1 MPKHHELEPTMRDPV
16 FPTICALALVLLL
29 LVLPTHVRARNIG
42 TLLFIGWSFISTLVF
57 FVNSLVWAGN
67 LSDPAP
73 VWCDISA
80 KILIGVSV
88 GLSAASLCINRKL
101 YQITH
106 PKYAYGD
113 SNSKRRT
120 AMFDL
125 GIGLGLPVLVMVL
138 HTVVQGHR
146 YDIIEDVG
154 CYPTTY
160 TTLLAI
166 PMVFMWPVL
175 IHCVGLFYSFFTIRE
190 LVNRRRQFSNMLST
204 TRSGLNTS
212 QYLRLMALA
221 ATEMVL
227 SLPLSLY
234 VLISF
239 IMTPQNPWI
248 SWADTHQGFG
258 NITFEAWES
267 VELNPP
273 FMVILQF
280 TRYSAPI
287 LAIVFFLYFG
297 IAGEATAEYRRWYW
311 TIAGRFGVKKQAG
324 SGYSGWTNRL
334 ASNSS
339 TAPHNVSFPSARPT
353 MDTTRYPSHSL
364 DRVTKNDVESQ
375 LQSRDTLDLHSLN
388 RSGDL
393 AEPKP
398 AEHK

>member
-1 MPKHHELEPTMRDPV
+1 MRDPA
-16 FPTICALALVLLL
+16 FPTVCALALVLLL
-29 LVLPTHVRARNIG
+29 LVLPTHVRVRNIG
-42 TLLFIGWSFISTLVF
+42 TLLFIGWSFVATLIL

-88 GLSAASLCINRKL
+88 GLNAASLCINRRL

-106 PKYAYGD
+106 PRYAQGD
-113 SNSKRRT
+113 SNSKRR
-120 AMFDL
+120 AAIFDFGVGL
-125 GIGLGLPVLVMVL
+125 GIPILVMIL

-154 CYPTTY
+154 CYPVTY

-175 IHCVGLFYSFFTIRE
+175 LNLFGFIYSFFTVRE
-190 LVNRRRQFSNMLST
+190 LINRRRQFANMLST
-204 TRSGLNTS
+204 SRSGLNTS
-212 QYLRLMALA
+212 QYFRLMALA
-221 ATEMVL
+221 ATEMLL

-234 VLISF
+234 ILITF
-239 IMTPQNPWI
+239 IMAPQNPWI

-267 VELNPP
+267 VELNPS
-273 FMVILQF
+273 FMVVLQF
-280 TRYSAPI
+280 TRWSAPV
-287 LAIVFFLYFG
+287 LALVFFLYFG
-297 IAGEATAEYRRWYW
+297 IAGEATAEYRRWFW
-311 TIAGRFGVKKQAG
+311 AIAGCFGIKKKAG
-324 SGYSGWTNRL
+324 LGSNAGWTNRL
-334 ASNSS
+334 ASNPSS
-339 TAPHNVSFPSARPT
+339 ALRNVSLPSARPT
-353 MDTTRYPSHSL
+353 MESTRYPNHSL
-364 DRVTKNDVESQ
+364 TVKNDLESQ
-375 LQSRDTLDLHSLN
+375 MQSRDTLDLHSLN

-398 AEHK
+398 AEFK